1 MASPHWFVIR
11 LTKGFTRLSGA
22 GICGGIGGMSEW
34 MYCKIC
40 GNEHENMTACPPPT
54 IREPEAER
62 ATLVHRPEP
71 GEPEQSETPRVDS
84 AVVDKDEI
92 AHPRNYRWW
101 VHADFARELERQNQ
115 RLREQV
121 SKLTGVP
128 QGSPF
133 QDEGCAF
140 TFSDWMRT
148 RQKAL
153 DERDQW
159 RAVAQE
165 QRNAFA
171 RISAWGAYAYHPKT
185 ASLFETAQAL
195 EANLAECQKEAV
207 QQIAALDKLNTP

>member
-1 MASPHWFVIR
+1 
-11 LTKGFTRLSGA
+11 
-22 GICGGIGGMSEW
+22 MSE
-34 MYCKIC
+34 CTKC
-40 GNEHENMTACPPPT
+40 GAKFVGTPENPP
-54 IREPEAER
+54 
-62 ATLVHRPEP
+62 VP
-71 GEPEQSETPRVDS
+71 GLCRCCQIEELTSENQRLQKDVNDLNNLLRHVGWGQGEIDS
-84 AVVDKDEI
+84 SASIVEDMEK
-92 AHPRNYRWW
+92 
-101 VHADFARELERQNQ
+101 LEKENQ